1 MQYDPVCG
9 TDGVTYGNACTATAA
24 GKTIASAG
32 ECKTGTELE
41 QAIKMAYQF
50 GITKYDN
57 LTDFKPESLVTRE
70 QTSKMVLQFAK
81 AMNRA
86 SNK

>member
-9 TDGVTYGNACTATAA
+9 SDGVTYGNACTATAA
-24 GKTIASAG
+24 GKTIVSAG

-41 QAIKMAYQF
+41 QALKMAYQF
-50 GITKYDN
+50 GITKYN
-57 LTDFKPESLVTRE
+57 SLTDFKPETLVTRE
-70 QTSKMVLQFAK
+70 QSSKMMLQFAK
-81 AMNRA
+81 AMNHI